1 MNTENFRSSI
11 ESIILLLHLEV
22 DEQITSILRDL
33 AYDESMTSVG
43 LENQSIEDKLK
54 DLRNQLD
61 SNNGQGTM
69 NLFPSDKTGACHS
82 FCVAIAIK
90 KFDKP
95 RKGLESGFKGL
106 ILEMAAYWFSC
117 LNVNRN
123 TLIFTTSW
131 DNQSFEENYK
141 NIIDQFTRVH
151 NKNVYI
157 IEVGPTGGFLR
168 YPF

>member
-69 NLFPSDKTGACHS
+69 NLFPSNNKGACHP

-117 LNVNRN
+117 LNINRN
-123 TLIFTTSW
+123 TLILTTSW

-141 NIIDQFTRVH
+141 TIIDQFTRVH

>member
-1 MNTENFRSSI
+1 MNTANFKSSI
-11 ESIILLLHLEV
+11 ESIIKSLHLEE

-33 AYDESMTSVG
+33 EYAEISNFIGPENRSV
-43 LENQSIEDKLK
+43 EDKLK
-54 DLRNQLD
+54 DLRNRLD

-69 NLFPSDKTGACHS
+69 NLFPSNNKAACHS

-141 NIIDQFTRVH
+141 NIIDQFIRVH

>member
-1 MNTENFRSSI
+1 MNTANFRSSI
-11 ESIILLLHLEV
+11 ESIIQLLHLEE

-33 AYDESMTSVG
+33 AYDDSMKSVS
-43 LENQSIEDKLK
+43 LENPNIEEKLK
-54 DLRNQLD
+54 DLRNRLD
-61 SNNGQGTM
+61 SNHGRSNM
-69 NLFPSDKTGACHS
+69 NLFPSNNKGACHPS
-82 FCVAIAIK
+82 CVAIAIK

-117 LNVNRN
+117 LNINRN
-123 TLIFTTSW
+123 TLILTMSW

>member
-1 MNTENFRSSI
+1 MNTVNFRSSI
-11 ESIILLLHLEV
+11 ESIIQSLQLQE

-33 AYDESMTSVG
+33 AYDEISKSVG
-43 LENQSIEDKLK
+43 SKNQGIEDKLK

-61 SNNGQGTM
+61 SNNGRSTM
-69 NLFPSDKTGACHS
+69 NLFPSNNKGACHS

-117 LNVNRN
+117 LNINRD
-123 TLIFTTSW
+123 TLILTTSW

-151 NKNVYI
+151 NKYVYI

>member
-1 MNTENFRSSI
+1 MNTANFRSSI
-11 ESIILLLHLEV
+11 ESIIQSLHLEE

-33 AYDESMTSVG
+33 EYAEISNLKGPENRSV
-43 LENQSIEDKLK
+43 EDKLK
-54 DLRNQLD
+54 DLRNRLD

-69 NLFPSDKTGACHS
+69 NLFPSNNEGACHP

-117 LNVNRN
+117 LNINHN
-123 TLIFTTSW
+123 TLILTTSW

-141 NIIDQFTRVH
+141 NMIDQFTRVH
-151 NKNVYI
+151 KKKVYI